1 MVFNRLLSGWI
12 FSKEEDPA
20 RFFRDVK
27 AVSNGD
33 RYSYRFTSTR
43 RKPTTRQSLSQPYIA
58 ALNCVPAWLA
68 AASVHSL

>member
-43 RKPTTRQSLSQPYIA
+43 RKPTTRQSRFHCELFGG
-58 ALNCVPAWLA
+58 LLVG
-68 AASVHSL
+68 